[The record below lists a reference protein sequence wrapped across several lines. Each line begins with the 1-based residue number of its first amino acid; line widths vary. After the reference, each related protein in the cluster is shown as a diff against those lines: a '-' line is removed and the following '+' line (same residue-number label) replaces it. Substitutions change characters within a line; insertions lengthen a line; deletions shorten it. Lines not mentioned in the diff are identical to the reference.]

1 MKESFRHF
9 EHKKVDLI
17 GLGNAIVD
25 IIVNVEDEFLEIHN
39 LDKGSMNLINS
50 DESQRLLENCK
61 VIKQISGGSSAN
73 TVVSLAEL
81 GNHVQ
86 FIGRVKNDQF
96 GNFFSED
103 IKNSK
108 TIFNT
113 PPTVEGASTA
123 HSIILIT
130 PDAQRTMCT
139 YLGASIEF
147 ETEDIDFSVIKESK
161 YLYLEGYLWDSEL
174 AKKAFIKAAQI
185 AKQSNT
191 KIILS
196 LSDSFCVDS
205 HRESNSE
212 LINEY
217 IKENKINGIIADHW
231 KSLEL
236 IKTSKKKYC
245 LIHSKEINHPKGSS
259 QNKRVV
265 SILNNV
271 EKVIANSQFTKNLA
285 IELGVNEN
293 KVIVINPGVDP
304 AEELNKKT
312 LDKVESILKVKNPRL
327 ITVSRFDKRK
337 NHEKIIMALRNL
349 KQIYPD
355 IVYICVGYGEEEENI
370 KKLVKELDLETQ
382 VMFFKNISNLNIDIV
397 SLKWKYIGAKTIKEP
412 FNKNK
417 N

>member
-25 IIVNVEDEFLEIHN
+25 IIVNIEDEFLELNN

-73 TVVSLAEL
+73 TVVCLAEL

-103 IKNSK
+103 IKQSK

-113 PPTVEGASTA
+113 PPTIKGASTA

-139 YLGASIEF
+139 FLGASIEF
-147 ETEDIDFSVIKESK
+147 EPKDIDFSVLKESK

-174 AKKAFIKAAQI
+174 AKNAFIKAAKV

-196 LSDSFCVDS
+196 LSDSFCVDR
-205 HRESNSE
+205 HR
-212 LINEY
+212 
-217 IKENKINGIIADHW
+217 
-231 KSLEL
+231 KSFLEL
-236 IKTSKKKYC
+236 IDNYVAVSYTH
-245 LIHSKEINHPKGSS
+245 LTLPT
-259 QNKRVV
+259 KR
-265 SILNNV
+265 
-271 EKVIANSQFTKNLA
+271 
-285 IELGVNEN
+285 
-293 KVIVINPGVDP
+293 IV
-304 AEELNKKT
+304 
-312 LDKVESILKVKNPRL
+312 
-327 ITVSRFDKRK
+327 
-337 NHEKIIMALRNL
+337 
-349 KQIYPD
+349 
-355 IVYICVGYGEEEENI
+355 
-370 KKLVKELDLETQ
+370 
-382 VMFFKNISNLNIDIV
+382 
-397 SLKWKYIGAKTIKEP
+397 
-412 FNKNK
+412 
-417 N
+417 